1 MAYSSNGVLPFE
13 HASKLGHVTIINDPF
28 INDLID
34 SFQDANFNNLNTEIS
49 NIATIQDD
57 IPTVSNTISIDGSY
71 ASIENLQNKKKS
83 LSYIKVASLYLSQKK
98 LNEAN
103 EPIVDPEVIS
113 EIISKNS
120 DVFSTVLPLNN
131 VVVKK
136 HSPLE
141 SLRIIVEKSF
151 YAYEDGMLYDT
162 LRYLIFRKWN
172 KSSFKPLVF
181 GCPFC
186 NEEIII
192 DSDQEK
198 YNCKNCKR
206 TLFLTDYLGLHME
219 INDDNTSES
228 VAVSLMQLIEHLTLF
243 SYIRVLFENSPEKLS
258 EVLFIK
264 DGPLALYSQYSRLI
278 PSMRDMISFI
288 SENHKLYIVGVE
300 KSGVFFEHSEIV
312 NMKLKNIGE
321 YFIPDNKYIF
331 SNIKHGDPQITL
343 YGERV
348 IYGSKVYLK
357 FDEHETALFS
367 IPTTH
372 FTAYPQKDDF
382 LYLET
387 VLKTLIGLKSRQYT
401 NAILPIVAVNKIAS
415 MAMYPSN
422 KILSRFTE
430 NIMMKEK
437 FHEQNE

>member
-1 MAYSSNGVLPFE
+1 MAYTSTGVLPFE
-13 HASKLGHVTIINDPF
+13 HASKLGHVSIINDPF
-28 INDLID
+28 INDLIV
-34 SFQDANFNNLNTEIS
+34 SFQDITCDDMNTDAKITS
-49 NIATIQDD
+49 S
-57 IPTVSNTISIDGSY
+57 IPENAPIISNTISIDGSY
-71 ASIENLQNKKKS
+71 ASIENTQNKKKS
-83 LSYIKVASLYLSQKK
+83 LSYIKIASLYLSQKK

-103 EPIVDPEVIS
+103 EAIVNPDIIR

-131 VVVKK
+131 VVVSS
-136 HSPLE
+136 HTPLE

-162 LRYLIFRKWN
+162 LRYLLFKKWN
-172 KSSFKPLVF
+172 ENTFKPLTF

-192 DSDQEK
+192 ETEQKDYTCNK
-198 YNCKNCKR
+198 CKR
-206 TLFLTDYLGLHME
+206 TIFLTDYLGLHME

-228 VAVSLMQLIEHLTLF
+228 IAVALMQLMEHLTLF
-243 SYIRVLFENSPEKLS
+243 SYIRILYTNTPDKLS

-278 PSMRDMISFI
+278 PSMRELLAHINEKYKI
-288 SENHKLYIVGVE
+288 NLVGVE
-300 KSGVFFEHSEIV
+300 KSGVFYEHSEII
-312 NMKLKNIGE
+312 NTKLTNVGE
-321 YFIPDNKYIF
+321 YFIPDNKYVF
-331 SNIKHGDPQITL
+331 SNIKHGDPQITI

-357 FDEHETALFS
+357 FDDQETAIFS
-367 IPTTH
+367 IPTTY
-372 FTAYPQKDDF
+372 FTANPMKEDF
-382 LYLET
+382 INIDSI
-387 VLKTLIGLKSRQYT
+387 LKTLIGLKSRQYT

-422 KILSRFTE
+422 RILSRFTE
-430 NIMMKEK
+430 SILTKENK
-437 FHEQNE
+437 K

>member
-28 INDLID
+28 INELID
-34 SFQDANFNNLNTEIS
+34 SFQDANFNILNTQIN
-49 NIATIQDD
+49 NIGTIHDD
-57 IPTVSNTISIDGSY
+57 ITIVSNTISIDGSY
-71 ASIENLQNKKKS
+71 SSIENLQNKKKS
-83 LSYIKVASLYLSQKK
+83 LSYVKVASLYLSQKK

-113 EIISKNS
+113 EIIRNNS

-131 VVVKK
+131 VVVKM

-151 YAYEDGMLYDT
+151 KAYEDGMLYDT
-162 LRYLIFRKWN
+162 LRYLMFRKWN
-172 KSSFKPLVF
+172 ERSFKPITF

-186 NEEIII
+186 NEEVQI
-192 DSDQEK
+192 DSEQEN
-198 YNCKNCKR
+198 YTCPNCNR

-228 VAVSLMQLIEHLTLF
+228 VAVSLMQVIEHLTLF
-243 SYIRVLFENSPEKLS
+243 SYIRILYENSPEKLS
-258 EVLFIK
+258 EVLFVK

-278 PSMRDMISFI
+278 PSMREMISYI
-288 SENHKLYIVGVE
+288 SAKYKLYVVGVE
-300 KSGVFFEHSEIV
+300 KSGVFYEHSEIV
-312 NMKLKNIGE
+312 NLKLNNIGE

-331 SNIKHGDPQITL
+331 SNIKHGDPQVTL

-367 IPTTH
+367 IPTARY
-372 FTAYPQKDDF
+372 TANPQKDDF
-382 LYLET
+382 IYLEEI
-387 VLKTLIGLKSRQYT
+387 LKTLIGLKSRQYT

-430 NIMMKEK
+430 NNMMKEK
-437 FHEQNE
+437 ISEQNE